1 MSVMRYRLPSLHPGI
16 ELEQQG
22 KASMSAGV
30 ACRIDVEWGRGR
42 LFDQGAAQLFQQL
55 VKEAR
60 MMRCTSISS
69 KEERRQRPH
78 GVATPLLMPCCRTMT
93 VQDIQCHPSQMMHGV
108 ARDVHISCGLGT
120 FPTS

>member
-1 MSVMRYRLPSLHPGI
+1 MRGLPSLHPVI

-60 MMRCTSISS
+60 IMRCTSISI

-78 GVATPLLMPCCRTMT
+78 GEASPCWCLVIHMLP
-93 VQDIQCHPSQMMHGV
+93 VQDTRLRSSQEMYGV
-108 ARDVHISCGLGT
+108 ARDVHLPCGLGT
-120 FPTS
+120 LRSL